1 MSVVYSDEQIIAE
14 VPGLDRALLLR
25 FVKARI
31 VVPLDRPAERT
42 RGFLPVD
49 VARLRLACELCES
62 FDFEDDALDVILRL
76 VDRLHTTRA
85 ELRAVLDA
93 VGDLPEAQRRQVAE
107 GLRERLATGAR

>member
-1 MSVVYSDEQIIAE
+1 MTAVYTDEQIIAE

-25 FVKARI
+25 FVRARI
-31 VVPLDRPAERT
+31 VIPVERPAGPA

-62 FDFEDDALDVILRL
+62 FNFDDDGLGIVMGL

-85 ELRAVLDA
+85 ELRAVLGA
-93 VGDLPEAQRRQVAE
+93 VEDLPKAQRSRVAE
-107 GLRERLATGAR
+107 GLRARLSKNLP